1 MKTTHTKKTILVGE
15 GINQHT
21 LYGKFVT
28 EEQTNDFA
36 DILVKEES
44 VLRHEEPNGN
54 FAEHKALKI
63 EQGNWVMGRQVEY
76 NPFSQSV
83 TRVWD

>member
-1 MKTTHTKKTILVGE
+1 MKQYKKKTLLLGE
-15 GINQHT
+15 TINQHT

-28 EEQTNDFA
+28 EEKTTDFA

-44 VLRHEEPNGN
+44 ILRHEEPNGN

-83 TRVWD
+83 SRVWD

>member
-1 MKTTHTKKTILVGE
+1 MKATHTKKTILVGE

>member
-1 MKTTHTKKTILVGE
+1 MKTTHTKKVLLLGE
-15 GINQHT
+15 TINQHT